1 MKYKCWEFLVDRGLR
16 KLIYGCMQSQY
27 LYCLYALSSVLTKPP
42 NTPDAGTCYL
52 SDIYV

>member
-1 MKYKCWEFLVDRGLR
+1 MNYKCGEFLANRGLR
-16 KLIYGCMQSQY
+16 KLIYGCMWTQY
-27 LYCLYALSSVLTKPP
+27 LHCWYALLAHVVP